1 MGVVYMKESVKVV
14 VDKVVYAVVL
24 VLKINLGKSKLVLV
38 VVLSSIGELV
48 AMLGCQQP
56 MFVKELGLC

>member
-1 MGVVYMKESVKVV
+1 MGVVYTEESVKVV

-48 AMLGCQQP
+48 VM
-56 MFVKELGLC
+56 

>member
-1 MGVVYMKESVKVV
+1 MGVVYMEESVKVV

-56 MFVKELGLC
+56 MLVKELGLC

>member
-1 MGVVYMKESVKVV
+1 MGIVYMEESVKVV

-48 AMLGCQQP
+48 VMLGCQQP
-56 MFVKELGLC
+56 MLVKELGLC

>member
-1 MGVVYMKESVKVV
+1 MGVVYMNESVKVV

-48 AMLGCQQP
+48 AMLGFQQP
-56 MFVKELGLC
+56 MLVKELGLC

>member
-1 MGVVYMKESVKVV
+1 MGVVYMEESVKVV

-56 MFVKELGLC
+56 MLVELGLC